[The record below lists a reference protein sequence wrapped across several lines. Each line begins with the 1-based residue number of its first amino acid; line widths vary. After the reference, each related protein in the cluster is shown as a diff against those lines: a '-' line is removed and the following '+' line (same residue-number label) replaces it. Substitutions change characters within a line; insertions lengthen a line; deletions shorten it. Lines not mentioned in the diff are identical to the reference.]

1 MQRGALMGNEE
12 ELGKIEGELQ
22 MQQSRGGAIRQ
33 QIQSMQSSSL
43 EIATAIEAL
52 QNTKKVKGDT
62 LVPIGA
68 GVYFSCPKPD
78 FDHVVMNIGAGVMVQ
93 KKPEEALGI
102 LLDRQK
108 KITDAMKAAQEDMT
122 QVIGAI
128 EDLTR
133 RASAIGAEEE
143 KNVRPSKEQAR

>member
-1 MQRGALMGNEE
+1 MGNEE
-12 ELGKIEGELQ
+12 ELNQIEGELQ
-22 MQQSRGGAIRQ
+22 MQQSRGEAIRQ

-78 FDHVVMNIGAGVMVQ
+78 FERVVMNIGAGIMVQ
-93 KKPEEALGI
+93 KKPEEALGV

-108 KITDAMKAAQEDMT
+108 KISDAMKSAQEDMSQVITAIESLT
-122 QVIGAI
+122 QRAGVIGA
-128 EDLTR
+128 
-133 RASAIGAEEE
+133 AEER
-143 KNVRPSKEQAR
+143 NVRPSKEQAR

>member
-1 MQRGALMGNEE
+1 MGNEE
-12 ELGKIEGELQ
+12 ELGRIEGELQ
-22 MQQSRGGAIRQ
+22 MQQARGEAIRQ

-52 QNTKKVKGDT
+52 QNVKKVKGDT

-78 FDHVVMNIGAGVMVQ
+78 FERVVMNIGAGVMVQ
-93 KKPEEALGI
+93 KKPDEALGV

-108 KITDAMKAAQEDMT
+108 KMTDAMKSAQEDMA
-122 QVIGAI
+122 QVISAI
-128 EDLTR
+128 EGLTR
-133 RASAIGAEEE
+133 RASAIGAQEER
-143 KNVRPSKEQAR
+143 NVRPSKEQAR

>member
-1 MQRGALMGNEE
+1 MGNEE
-12 ELGKIEGELQ
+12 ELGRIEGELQ
-22 MQQSRGGAIRQ
+22 MQQARGEAIRQ

-52 QNTKKVKGDT
+52 QNVKKVKGDA

-78 FDHVVMNIGAGVMVQ
+78 FERVVMNIGAGVMVQ
-93 KKPEEALGI
+93 KKPDEALGV

-108 KITDAMKAAQEDMT
+108 KMTDAMKSAQEDMA
-122 QVIGAI
+122 QVISAI

-133 RASAIGAEEE
+133 RASAIGAQEER
-143 KNVRPSKEQAR
+143 NVRPSKEQAR

>member
-1 MQRGALMGNEE
+1 MGNEE
-12 ELGKIEGELQ
+12 ELGRIEGELQ
-22 MQQSRGGAIRQ
+22 MQQARGEAIRQ

-52 QNTKKVKGDT
+52 QNVKKVKGDA

-78 FDHVVMNIGAGVMVQ
+78 FERVVMNIGAGVMVQ
-93 KKPEEALGI
+93 KKPDEALGV

-108 KITDAMKAAQEDMT
+108 KMTDAMKSAQEDMA
-122 QVIGAI
+122 QVISAI

-133 RASAIGAEEE
+133 RASAIGAQEER
-143 KNVRPSKEQAR
+143 NVRHSKEQAR

>member
-1 MQRGALMGNEE
+1 
-12 ELGKIEGELQ
+12 
-22 MQQSRGGAIRQ
+22 
-33 QIQSMQSSSL
+33 MQSSSL

-78 FDHVVMNIGAGVMVQ
+78 FERVVMNIGAGVMVQ
-93 KKPEEALGI
+93 KKPEEALGV

-108 KITDAMKAAQEDMT
+108 KISDAMKSAQEDMSLVISAIEGLT
-122 QVIGAI
+122 QRASVIGA
-128 EDLTR
+128 
-133 RASAIGAEEE
+133 AEER
-143 KNVRPSKEQAR
+143 NVRLSKEQAR